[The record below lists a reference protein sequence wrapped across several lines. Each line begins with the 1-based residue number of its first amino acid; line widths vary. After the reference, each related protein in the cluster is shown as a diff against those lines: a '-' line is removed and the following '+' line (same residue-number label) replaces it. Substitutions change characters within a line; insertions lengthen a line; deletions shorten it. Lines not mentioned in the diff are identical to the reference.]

1 MEYLFEAALV
11 EVIYHL
17 DGRRG
22 SWGLVA
28 LQGVGPGGPDLAG
41 LPSSGNS
48 PLCQS
53 IR

>member
-1 MEYLFEAALV
+1 MESRLEAGPMGVA
-11 EVIYHL
+11 YHW
-17 DGRRG
+17 DGHQG
-22 SWGLVA
+22 SSGLVA
-28 LQGVGPGGPDLAG
+28 LQDVGPGGPGLAG

>member
-1 MEYLFEAALV
+1 MESRFEAGSAG
-11 EVIYHL
+11 VIYHW
-17 DGRRG
+17 DGRQG

-28 LQGVGPGGPDLAG
+28 LQGVGPGGLGPAG
-41 LPSSGNS
+41 LPFSGNS